1 MGYLQAGVQGDAE
14 LGSHNEDLAKS
25 LIQMLHDPDTGV
37 ASSAAGA
44 LMRSIRHAWCSS
56 ALNASL
62 LTLQQVMLQGGH
74 VRSPAAHTAP

>member
-44 LMRSIRHAWCSS
+44 LCAPSGTHGALLPLTHRS
-56 ALNASL
+56 
-62 LTLQQVMLQGGH
+62 
-74 VRSPAAHTAP
+74 